1 MVIDGVDYR
10 FQVASDVTRDG
21 IGIEC
26 YRISAGV
33 ETFLLEVFRSD
44 RDGTLLLHTAV
55 PVIPFAL
62 VAHLA
67 TIVPQQ
73 LDGQEA

>member
-10 FQVASDVTRDG
+10 FQIASDVARDG

-26 YRISAGV
+26 YRVSSGG
-33 ETFLLEVFRSD
+33 EEFLLEVFRSD
-44 RDGTLLLHTAV
+44 RDGTLLLHMAV
-55 PVIPFAL
+55 PAIPFAL

-73 LDGQEA
+73 LGP